1 MPDFPSKEAVERL
14 RAEYPVGTRV
24 MLVRMA
30 DDPYSKLKPGDL
42 GTIVHIDDAGTAH
55 IRWQCGS
62 GLGLV
67 WGVDEY
73 RKV

>member
-1 MPDFPSKEAVERL
+1 MPDFPSKEIVERL
-14 RAEYPVGTRV
+14 RAEYPKGTRV
-24 MLVRMA
+24 ELIRM
-30 DDPYSKLKPGDL
+30 DDPYSKLKSGDL
-42 GTIVHIDDAGTAH
+42 GTVDHIDDTGTVH
-55 IRWQCGS
+55 TRWDRGS